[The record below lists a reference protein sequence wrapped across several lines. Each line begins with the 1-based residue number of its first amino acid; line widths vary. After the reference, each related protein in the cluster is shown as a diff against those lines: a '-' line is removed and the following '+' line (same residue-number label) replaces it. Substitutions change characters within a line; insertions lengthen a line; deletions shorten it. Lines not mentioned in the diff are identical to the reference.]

1 MAFNI
6 PSYPD
11 GASFSDTLSAI
22 RDGSIF
28 KSMESSVNSIK
39 SMASSFPS
47 TITGALGSA
56 ADEVK
61 KLVAAARANLPRDL
75 SIAQSNMEAMARE
88 QIAARL
94 PSSTDI
100 PSISSIASGAD
111 NLKVLQEGPSF
122 LQNQVSSI
130 STNMCTNHLV
140 NTSFGLS
147 TSDPATVG
155 AAASSFMTLMPPPV
169 IGGVVN
175 PEFQTFAA
183 DAGNLAKMQAL
194 GISATDP
201 VSGSQ
206 LVPQVS
212 GNLTESVTSVAASFN
227 TASVKDAD
235 GNIITPAKG
244 FSSLVDQANS
254 ARSTAISNLKANAA
268 AMIFASS
275 HNDVIA
281 QVKNTHIDSSKI
293 NPLNMNKGATLAA
306 QYSPATPPINTRV
319 NGYPSTG
326 NALTEPKPT
335 SAPPAEAPVDDRVQR
350 YEIDYYY
357 ENVIQPLMEQDKTAR
372 EAFMAS
378 PEYARVKPL
387 KERAA
392 AIKRD
397 KPDESTRT
405 QEEKDA
411 IKEYETVTAEVK
423 QTQPYITHINA
434 VNAFNEENRRYKTAV
449 NAYATNAS
457 RTTLDA
463 QTRSHLPKG

>member
-28 KSMESSVNSIK
+28 KSMESSINSMT
-39 SMASSFPS
+39 SMASGFSSSISSSLS
-47 TITGALGSA
+47 TALSDVSA
-56 ADEVK
+56 QI
-61 KLVAAARANLPRDL
+61 AAARANMPRDL

-88 QIAARL
+88 QIAARS

-100 PSISSIASGAD
+100 PSISSVASGAD
-111 NLKVLQEGPSF
+111 NLKVLQQGPAL
-122 LQNQVSSI
+122 LQSQVSNI
-130 STNMCTNHLV
+130 STNICSNPLV

-155 AAASSFMTLMPPPV
+155 AAASSFMTTIPQQTIPDPSNPTQM
-169 IGGVVN
+169 IVN
-175 PEFQTFAA
+175 PAFQTFAA
-183 DAGNLAKMQAL
+183 NPTNVAKMEAL
-194 GISATDP
+194 G
-201 VSGSQ
+201 
-206 LVPQVS
+206 VPQVDPANPTQNLPSVS
-212 GNLTESVTSVAASFN
+212 GNLTSSFSSMASTLTS
-227 TASVKDAD
+227 
-235 GNIITPAKG
+235 G
-244 FSSLVDQANS
+244 FSSLVSAANS
-254 ARSTAISNLKANAA
+254 ARSAAIGNLKANAA

-326 NALTEPKPT
+326 NALTEAKPT
-335 SAPPAEAPVDDRVQR
+335 TAPAPEAPVDDRVQR

-357 ENVIQPLMEQDKTAR
+357 ENVIQPLMEQDKQAR

-378 PEYARVKPL
+378 AEYARVKPL
-387 KERAA
+387 KEKAT
-392 AIKRD
+392 AIKSA

-411 IKEYETVTAEVK
+411 ITEYNTVTAEVK